1 MQVYRGMD
9 IGTAKPSAAIRAQIP
24 HRMVDIVDPSEELS
38 AAEFQSIGRRAIAAA
53 EESHGRVVIAG
64 GSGLHFRA
72 LVDPLTFAPTD
83 DAVRR
88 RFEDL
93 ASDEATDRLLSAD
106 PSAGDHVDLANP
118 RRVVRALEILELTGE
133 TPTTRHTSEEAEAVR
148 SYRSDLPFAGFG
160 LDAGSR
166 SAMRVERRFAVMLE
180 DGLVDEVA
188 RLEPH
193 LGRTA
198 SQAVGYKQLLPA
210 VRGEVALTE
219 ATEDAIRATMA
230 LVKRQR
236 TFFRRDPRI
245 RWLPWEDGG
254 EHDASDIVRAIKE
267 TVEWTS

>member
-93 ASDEATDRLLSAD
+93 PPDEATDRLLAAD

-133 TPTTRHTSEEAEAVR
+133 TPTRRHTSEEAEAVR
-148 SYRSDLPFAGFG
+148 TYRSDLSFAGFG
-160 LDAGSR
+160 LDAGPR

-210 VRGEVALTE
+210 VRGETAFTE
-219 ATEDAIRATMA
+219 ATEDAIRATTA

-254 EHDASDIVRAIKE
+254 EHDVSDIVRAIKE